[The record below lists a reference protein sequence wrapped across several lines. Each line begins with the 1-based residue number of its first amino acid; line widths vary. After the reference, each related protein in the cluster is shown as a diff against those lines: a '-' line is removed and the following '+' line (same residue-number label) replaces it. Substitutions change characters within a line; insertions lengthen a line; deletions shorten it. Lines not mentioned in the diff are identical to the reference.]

1 MLNQCKFISLG
12 YSLAHHNIKSMLEG
26 KFSNFLYCSV
36 LTYKVSATSNLFI
49 FTAMEAVNQNRIKK
63 NILSAIVA
71 RKNVF
76 TMEIYIEFRV
86 STAVKI
92 YAKFFSV
99 NHT

>member
-1 MLNQCKFISLG
+1 
-12 YSLAHHNIKSMLEG
+12 
-26 KFSNFLYCSV
+26 
-36 LTYKVSATSNLFI
+36 
-49 FTAMEAVNQNRIKK
+49 MEAVNQNRIKK

>member
-1 MLNQCKFISLG
+1 
-12 YSLAHHNIKSMLEG
+12 
-26 KFSNFLYCSV
+26 
-36 LTYKVSATSNLFI
+36 
-49 FTAMEAVNQNRIKK
+49 MEAVNQNRIKK

-86 STAVKI
+86 STAVQI